1 MKSEL
6 HHNRMIFW
14 GCFIA
19 LIATAFG
26 FVIRTMIIDDWG
38 AEFNLS
44 QTEKGNL
51 FGVGLYP
58 FAISIVLWSLVID
71 RIGYKPAM
79 IFGFVCHVVSA
90 ILTVTAKGYWSL
102 YWATFI
108 VALGNGTVEAYIN
121 PVVATIFSKEKTKW
135 LNILHAGWPG
145 GLVLGGVLTITVGAI
160 GIDDWRIKVLLLL
173 VPVVVYFLML
183 IREKFPLNER
193 VAAGVSYKDMLR
205 EVGFVGFFII
215 VVLITSEVIN
225 VLIGMEVIAN
235 PGKPPLM
242 LISTWVISVVL
253 TGIYAFF
260 CDFAPGRP
268 LFIFLLLIMIP
279 LATTELG
286 TDSWITPLMNAEMT
300 KLGLDAGWV
309 LVYTSAIMAVLRFCA
324 GPIVHR
330 LSPLGLLA
338 VSALLAALGLYYL
351 STAAGFAIFIA
362 ATLYGVGKTFFWPTT
377 LGVVSE
383 QFPKG
388 GALTLNGVAAVGML
402 GVGIIGAAFTGMV
415 QDTAIDERLAQDHQA
430 IHAKVAG
437 ESKPTI
443 FGAVPSVDTTQE
455 ESLSDTEK
463 AELAE
468 VRAGASRTALAV
480 TAILPCVM
488 LVCYLLLIMYFKSKG
503 GYQAEV
509 LVGHEADDDKFT
521 GGVSGP
527 MEG

>member
-1 MKSEL
+1 MTTEMQ
-6 HHNRMIFW
+6 HNRLIFW

-58 FAISIVLWSLVID
+58 FAISIVIWSLIID

-79 IFGFVCHVVSA
+79 VFGFVCHVLSA
-90 ILTVTAKGYWSL
+90 ILTVTAQGYWGL

-145 GLVLGGVLTITVGAI
+145 GLVLGGVLTIIVGAL
-160 GIDDWRIKVLLLL
+160 GTTEWRIKVFLLL
-173 VPVVVYFLML
+173 VPVAIYFLML

-205 EVGFVGFFII
+205 EVGFLGFFII
-215 VVLITSEVIN
+215 VLLITSEVIN
-225 VLIGMEVIAN
+225 VLIGMNVMEN
-235 PGKPPLM
+235 PGRPPL
-242 LISTWVISVVL
+242 LLVSTWVVSVIL
-253 TGIYAFF
+253 TAVYAFF

-268 LFIFLLLIMIP
+268 LFIILLLIMIP

-286 TDSWITPLMNAEMT
+286 TDSWITPLMSTEMT

-338 VSALLAALGLYYL
+338 VSALLAAIGLYYL

-362 ATLYGVGKTFFWPTT
+362 ATLYGAGKTFFWPTT

-383 QFPKG
+383 QFPRG

-415 QDTAIDERLAQDHQA
+415 QDKAIDNKLSNDYPP
-430 IHAKVAG
+430 IYAKING
-437 ESKPTI
+437 EPKPTI
-443 FGAVPSVDTTQE
+443 FGKVPAIDTTKE
-455 ESLSDTEK
+455 DTLTADEAASLED
-463 AELAE
+463 
-468 VRAGASRTALAV
+468 VRGGASRTALAI
-480 TAILPCVM
+480 TAILPCIM
-488 LVCYLLLIMYFKSKG
+488 LVCYLILIGYFKSKG
-503 GYQAEV
+503 GYEAET
-509 LVGHEADDDKFT
+509 LAGHAAEDEKFT
-521 GGVSGP
+521 GGVAGP

>member
-1 MKSEL
+1 MNTEL
-6 HHNRMIFW
+6 KHNQLIFW

-58 FAISIVLWSLVID
+58 FAISIVLWSLIID
-71 RIGYKPAM
+71 RIGYKAAM
-79 IFGFVCHVVSA
+79 IFGFVCHVLSA
-90 ILTVTAKGYWSL
+90 ILTVTAKGYWGL

-145 GLVLGGVLTITVGAI
+145 GLVLGGVLTITLTAAGTT
-160 GIDDWRIKVLLLL
+160 DWRVKVFMLLI
-173 VPVVVYFLML
+173 PVTIYFLML

-205 EVGFVGFFII
+205 EVGFLGFFIM
-215 VVLITSEVIN
+215 VLLICSEVIN
-225 VLIGMEVIAN
+225 VLIGMEVIGN
-235 PGKPPLM
+235 PGRPPLLLLSTW
-242 LISTWVISVVL
+242 LISIGLTVV
-253 TGIYAFF
+253 YAFF

-286 TDSWITPLMNAEMT
+286 TDSWITPLMRGEME

-309 LVYTSAIMAVLRFCA
+309 LVYTSAIMAILRFFA

-338 VSALLAALGLYYL
+338 VSALLAAIGLFFL
-351 STAAGFAIFIA
+351 SKAAGMAILVA

-415 QDTAIDERLAQDHQA
+415 QDKAIDQSLAQDLPA
-430 IHAKVAG
+430 VYAKVNG
-437 ESKPTI
+437 DPKPTI
-443 FGAVPSVDTTQE
+443 FGAVPSVDGSKEELLTEQE
-455 ESLSDTEK
+455 ADQLVG
-463 AELAE
+463 
-468 VRAGASRTALAV
+468 VRDNASRTALAV
-480 TAILPCVM
+480 TAILPCIM
-488 LVCYLLLIMYFKSKG
+488 LVCYLILIFYFKSKG
-503 GYQAEV
+503 GYRAQVLAGHAAED
-509 LVGHEADDDKFT
+509 EKFT
-521 GGVSGP
+521 GGVAGP

>member
-1 MKSEL
+1 MTSEL
-6 HHNRMIFW
+6 QHNRVIFW

-71 RIGYKPAM
+71 KIGYKPAM

-90 ILTVTAKGYWSL
+90 ILTVTAKGYWGL

-121 PVVATIFSKEKTKW
+121 PVVATIFSKDKTKW

-145 GLVLGGVLTITVGAI
+145 GLVLGGILTIAVGAM
-160 GIDDWRIKVLLLL
+160 GITEWRIKVFLLL
-173 VPVVVYFLML
+173 VPVAVYFLML
-183 IREKFPLNER
+183 IREKFPINER

-215 VVLITSEVIN
+215 VLLITSEVIN
-225 VLIGMEVIAN
+225 VLIGMEVVAD
-235 PGKPPLM
+235 PGQPPML
-242 LISTWVISVVL
+242 LISTWVISLVL
-253 TGIYAFF
+253 TGVYAFF

-286 TDSWITPLMNAEMT
+286 TDSWITPLMSAEMT

-338 VSALLAALGLYYL
+338 VSALLAAIGLYYL
-351 STAAGFAIFIA
+351 STAAGMAIFVA

-377 LGVVSE
+377 LGVVAE

-415 QDTAIDERLAQDHQA
+415 QDKAIDEKLTENYPP
-430 IHAKVAG
+430 IHAKING
-437 ESKPTI
+437 DPKPTI
-443 FGAVPSVDTTQE
+443 FGQVPSIDTTKEDSLTE
-455 ESLSDTEK
+455 EE
-463 AELAE
+463 AESLAE
-468 VRAGASRTALAV
+468 VQAGASRTALAI
-480 TAILPCVM
+480 TAILPCIM
-488 LVCYLLLIMYFKSKG
+488 LVCYLILIVYFKSKG
-503 GYQAEV
+503 GYKAEV
-509 LVGHEADDDKFT
+509 LVGHEAEDEKFT
-521 GGVSGP
+521 GGVPGP